1 MARREW
7 SRPVLMLSIVIVTYN
22 SDQLLWECLS
32 SLASHHE
39 ARRYEVVVINN
50 GDALSLE
57 SLPDPGIRF
66 RVVDNPRNVG
76 YGAALNQGA
85 SLTRSDLLLFLNA
98 DTRLPE
104 GSLEPLQERL
114 TDERVGV
121 VAPRLSYP
129 DGRLQLS
136 CRRGYSP
143 RSVLGRRLPFFFL
156 PALEPALRHHLM
168 LDDDHDQTL
177 YPDWVQGSCLMMR
190 RSVFDRLGG
199 FDERFFLY
207 FEDYDL
213 CTRVRSS
220 GLEVVYDP
228 RSEVIHHYARLSGR
242 PMLSRE
248 WWLHLQSALRYYA
261 KTRSFRAA

>member
-1 MARREW
+1 
-7 SRPVLMLSIVIVTYN
+7 MLSIVIVTYN

-32 SLASHHE
+32 SLASHPE

-50 GDALSLE
+50 GEPLALE
-57 SLPDPGIRF
+57 RLPDPGIHF
-66 RVVDNPRNVG
+66 QVADNSRNVG

-85 SLTRSDLLLFLNA
+85 RLTRSDLLLFLNA
-98 DTRLPE
+98 DTRLPD
-104 GSLEPLQERL
+104 GSLAPLVERL
-114 TDERVGV
+114 ADESVGV

-143 RSVLGRRLPFFFL
+143 QSVLGRRLPFFFL

-168 LDDDHDQTL
+168 LDDDHGRTL

-199 FDERFFLY
+199 FD
-207 FEDYDL
+207 DL
-213 CTRVRSS
+213 CTRVRSR
-220 GLEVVYDP
+220 GLQVVYDP

-242 PMLSRE
+242 PMLARE

>member
-1 MARREW
+1 
-7 SRPVLMLSIVIVTYN
+7 MLSIVIVTY
-22 SDQLLWECLS
+22 DTDRLLWECLS
-32 SLASHHE
+32 SLASHQ
-39 ARRYEVVVINN
+39 AQRSYEVVVINN
-50 GDALSLE
+50 GDALALQDSQ
-57 SLPDPGIRF
+57 DPGISF
-66 RVVDNPRNVG
+66 RVVDNSRNVG

-85 SLTRSDLLLFLNA
+85 RLTRSSLLLFLNA
-98 DTRLPE
+98 DTRLQD
-104 GSLEPLQERL
+104 GSTLPLMERL
-114 TDERVGV
+114 WEDSSVGV

-143 RSVLGRRLPFFFL
+143 ESVLGRRLPFFSL

-168 LDDDHDQTL
+168 LDEDHEQVL

-190 RSVFDRLGG
+190 RDVFDRLGG

-213 CTRVRSS
+213 CSRVRTS
-220 GLEVVYDP
+220 GLQVVYDP

-242 PMLSRE
+242 PVLSRE
-248 WWLHLQSALRYYA
+248 WWLHLLSALRYYA
-261 KTRSFRAA
+261 KARRQQRAA

>member
-1 MARREW
+1 
-7 SRPVLMLSIVIVTYN
+7 MLSVVIVTYN
-22 SDQLLWECLS
+22 TDRLLWECLS
-32 SLASHHE
+32 SLASHQA

-50 GDALSLE
+50 GDALTLQG
-57 SLPDPGIRF
+57 LPDPGIAF
-66 RVVDNPRNVG
+66 RVVDNPKNVG

-85 SLTRSDLLLFLNA
+85 RLTRSSLLLFLNA
-98 DTRLPE
+98 DTRLPD
-104 GSLEPLQERL
+104 GSTLPLMERL
-114 TDERVGV
+114 LDDRGVGV

-143 RSVLGRRLPFFFL
+143 ESVLGRRLPFFSL

-168 LDDDHDQTL
+168 LDEDHGQIL

-190 RSVFDRLGG
+190 RDVFDRMGG

-213 CTRVRSS
+213 CNRVRGS
-220 GLEVVYDP
+220 GLQVIYDP

-242 PMLSRE
+242 PVLSRE
-248 WWLHLQSALRYYA
+248 WWLHLLSALRYYA
-261 KTRSFRAA
+261 KARSQKRAA